1 MWLLVASYDDGDG
14 DGDSSNRRAEH
25 AVKQPPLTNNAD
37 SAMADVGTC
46 VVVDRIDPAV
56 GTSLG
61 PAVPNWWALR
71 DNVISLVRPTIS
83 RETEPKQC
91 RVPNFMGNHWSDYAP
106 ARTNCTWSR
115 RVPRDEI

>member
-1 MWLLVASYDDGDG
+1 MMIGVGRPGLDLGRIYADGTAEFWG
-14 DGDSSNRRAEH
+14 VYSITGKLFHDS
-25 AVKQPPLTNNAD
+25 
-37 SAMADVGTC
+37 
-46 VVVDRIDPAV
+46 RIDPAV

-71 DNVISLVRPTIS
+71 DNVISLVRPTIF

-91 RVPNFMGNHWSDYAP
+91 RIPNFMGNHWSDYAP

-115 RVPRDEI
+115 RVRRDEI